1 MPARYQPS
9 PAERVA
15 SRPCCKSRG
24 VNAIGTNVRGTT
36 ISIRISTTGATIVG
50 GATLAVIAA
59 APTASLRMI
68 AAWRRV
74 RDWNLDWSQECQL
87 LAAYSPWTRDI

>member
-1 MPARYQPS
+1 MYLINIKP
-9 PAERVA
+9 
-15 SRPCCKSRG
+15 
-24 VNAIGTNVRGTT
+24 
-36 ISIRISTTGATIVG
+36 TIVG